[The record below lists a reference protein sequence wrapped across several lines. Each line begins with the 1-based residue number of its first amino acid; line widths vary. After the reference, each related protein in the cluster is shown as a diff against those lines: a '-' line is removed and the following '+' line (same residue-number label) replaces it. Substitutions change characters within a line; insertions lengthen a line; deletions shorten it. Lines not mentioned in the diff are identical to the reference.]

1 MCFQSFHIWSKTLCG
16 STEAGLGFLHDH
28 SGKLYTRHKCSL
40 KDIVVNKQA
49 VMAVFRGLKKY
60 PAPQGM
66 NMYRLSAHELCKAL
80 LAFFDGG
87 GYWPSGLHS
96 QIPACQEW
104 ALKTARGLV
113 KLVSRMRRLIT
124 RAPISK
130 MSKLN
135 EIRDEITALKLPA
148 DGDDGSDT
156 GTSTTN
162 SDISALSASSKSSPA
177 IDLESLSR
185 KDDRLCRLIQ
195 QAQDQRRLVLASIE
209 DKMNKAK
216 QQQPVAFA
224 VSSQYKRN
232 MDGMAIDPQD
242 DPDVEGT
249 PAAMVS
255 GAGGDGAKKKKQK
268 CKNAKRKKQKAVL
281 PKAHQ
286 NTQDVAEASKN
297 LVEHITYKPGEFAS
311 IQSAYIEEY
320 MAGEKA
326 AGRKVSRAAA
336 LSSWRE
342 SAKRAMILSSLSV
355 SELKKRRFI
364 PKGCMTNPFKERIDQ
379 MEGLSGTALD
389 TEYDLRSMDLCSNAG
404 FARYP
409 DDFGT
414 WLATLV
420 KHRSSAQ
427 LPPPKKT
434 IELDGDFSDA
444 EHFLDKCTKVLTAA
458 DGFPLLGISGDPCVE
473 DFWQRF

>member
-195 QAQDQRRLVLASIE
+195 QAQDQRRRACRAQRWTLNTTCAPWTYAQMPALRLRWLLE
-209 DKMNKAK
+209 
-216 QQQPVAFA
+216 QPLGTIVNAMPGVQRLWEYVQAYKTTFWMGNFGH
-224 VSSQYKRN
+224 SSCKSHMVWSN
-232 MDGMAIDPQD
+232 DEGMLNQ
-242 DPDVEGT
+242 
-249 PAAMVS
+249 
-255 GAGGDGAKKKKQK
+255 
-268 CKNAKRKKQKAVL
+268 
-281 PKAHQ
+281 
-286 NTQDVAEASKN
+286 
-297 LVEHITYKPGEFAS
+297 LVE
-311 IQSAYIEEY
+311 
-320 MAGEKA
+320 A
-326 AGRKVSRAAA
+326 AGYMSAADKA
-336 LSSWRE
+336 QKTTKLVRTYIDCNG
-342 SAKRAMILSSLSV
+342 KRRCTGLKK
-355 SELKKRRFI
+355 ELK
-364 PKGCMTNPFKERIDQ
+364 ESQ
-379 MEGLSGTALD
+379 
-389 TEYDLRSMDLCSNAG
+389 
-404 FARYP
+404 RYP